1 MTVKSNSSSVVT
13 DHKQKKRRAQ
23 VVNDEFAA
31 RLVEAMG
38 SIKAPELATKIGVDK
53 SAIYSNLE
61 GSIPSADRAFAMAD
75 TLGVS
80 PRWFAT
86 GVGPMRGMEVPP
98 LDPTRW
104 VLLPLYDL
112 AAFDRREASGQIVF
126 PPVLEMVPVRR
137 ADLARLHI
145 TRSEVW
151 LIEMPTNIL
160 PSVAP
165 QGELLVCQD
174 SGAVF
179 HDRKV
184 IIFAFGGDPSIIRR
198 VVRASDGK
206 LTLQADDPSV
216 PAITIDQLAGGFA
229 RFGEVMGA
237 IRTLPA
243 A

>member
-1 MTVKSNSSSVVT
+1 MALAVGDKGIPEIAKS
-13 DHKQKKRRAQ
+13 
-23 VVNDEFAA
+23 
-31 RLVEAMG
+31 
-38 SIKAPELATKIGVDK
+38 IGVDPK
-53 SAIYSNLE
+53 ALYANKK
-61 GSIPSADRAFAMAD
+61 GAMPSADRAFALAD

-98 LDPTRW
+98 LDPARW

-112 AAFDRREASGQIVF
+112 AAFDRRESISQIAF

-160 PSVAP
+160 PSVAR

-174 SGAVF
+174 SGIGF
-179 HDRKV
+179 HDRSV
-184 IIFAFGGDPSIIRR
+184 IILAFGGDPSIIRR
-198 VVRASDGK
+198 VVRASDGTS
-206 LTLQADDPSV
+206 TLQADDPSV
-216 PAITIDQLAGGFA
+216 PAITIDQLLGGFA
-229 RFGEVMGA
+229 RFGEVLGA

>member
-1 MTVKSNSSSVVT
+1 MEKALDMLSEAEALGLRPKDIADIVGISADKVSKVRAG
-13 DHKQKKRRAQ
+13 KRRLT
-23 VVNDEFAA
+23 VGEMERLREFILRRAVA
-31 RLVEAMG
+31 RAHGG
-38 SIKAPELATKIGVDK
+38 SI
-53 SAIYSNLE
+53 E
-61 GSIPSADRAFAMAD
+61 GAD
-75 TLGVS
+75 TEGLIIPV
-80 PRWFAT
+80 
-86 GVGPMRGMEVPP
+86 
-98 LDPTRW
+98 LDSDKW
-104 VLLPLYDL
+104 VLLPLYDV
-112 AAFDRREASGQIVF
+112 AAFERRESISQIAF

-160 PSVAP
+160 PSVAR

-216 PAITIDQLAGGFA
+216 PAITIDQLAGGFV
-229 RFGEVMGA
+229 RFGEVLGA